1 MKQLTTSPLP
11 IYLAV
16 SAILSA
22 APATYASEEPAKT
35 VERIAVT
42 GSLIKR
48 ADLEESMPVTVF
60 DKALIENSGAQNM
73 IDVANNLTINSGSL
87 FTNENAQLA
96 GTSQFNIRGL
106 GPGSTLTLINGRR
119 AGIAPVAT
127 NLGNQFFDIN
137 QLPLAMIERIEFL
150 TDGASSTYGS
160 QAVAGVAN
168 IITRQGFEGLEVSGR
183 YQDTTNEAYDINLVT
198 GAANERGQ
206 FNLYATLTGQ
216 TRSYRS
222 DFDFINERVGGNG
235 NIYDS
240 KFLSSTG
247 SPGSYQLAQTDENGV
262 ITPTG
267 SVFADPNCEAAG
279 GVLQGGVCK
288 TSFIDQLAVLPA
300 ENRFQMFSEFSY
312 DVTDSVTAY
321 GEFSFSR
328 NKVKAILGS
337 PFYSNGLVKGGSTF
351 VPGDHPFNFFVLN
364 DAGDGLNY
372 IDPANW
378 DNDIHQAVDVVAK
391 ARPFGVYT
399 TGDSASGI
407 NNALDIDFD
416 YYRAVAGF
424 EADISDTWT
433 LNTSYVYAV
442 GKRNETTHLGMSSTT
457 FNDAV
462 LDGLFNPFGTA
473 LSSPGLISPKDGT
486 SVAGNSEDELAAVL
500 HAFVDETYSEQQVV
514 ESIASGDL
522 FDLDTGTVGL
532 AIGAQYR
539 YEDYQYTPDSLSA
552 KGLGFGST
560 PSASI
565 SGDTNVFAVFAELF
579 VPVHEDVEVQTAL
592 RYEDYDTAGSTLDPK
607 IAVKWDI
614 NDQWILRS
622 SFGTSF
628 QAPTNLQTG
637 ETLGGAYI
645 DDPVSVQNGVP
656 VCHPAGISNY
666 VYITTK
672 GSDDLEPSKA
682 KSWNLGLVYQPTK
695 NLMMKAD
702 LWSFDYSDLVAQDS
716 SATGI
721 VNAQCAGVA
730 QGGKPKDDPRINRS
744 AEGQLREITLNYINT
759 GSVETQGIDFS
770 ANYDLDLA
778 AMGDLTLGFD
788 STYVATFDIVAIDGQ
803 PAIDGA
809 GSYNSA
815 NAFKAMPQVRAN
827 TRASWKLEGHALN
840 ASIRYISN
848 YDNDLTADEHDKIAA
863 FTSVD
868 LKYSYTFESSAGST
882 LLNVGVNNLFD
893 KAPPS
898 LGDGVRPGYDA
909 TTHDVRG
916 RVLYA
921 GFTHTFN

>member
-1 MKQLTTSPLP
+1 MKQFTTSPLP
-11 IYLAV
+11 LYLAI

-22 APATYASEEPAKT
+22 SPTAYASEEPAKSI
-35 VERIAVT
+35 ERIAVT

-127 NLGNQFFDIN
+127 TLGNQFFDIN

-183 YQDTTNEAYDINLVT
+183 YQDAVNDAYDLNLVT

-247 SPGSYQLAQTDENGV
+247 SPGSYQLAQTDANGV

-267 SVFADPNCEAAG
+267 SVIADPNCEAAG

-288 TSFIDQLAVLPA
+288 TSFIDQLAILPA
-300 ENRFQMFSEFSY
+300 ENRFQMFSEFAY
-312 DVTDSVTAY
+312 DVTDSVKAY
-321 GEFSFSR
+321 GELSFSR

-351 VPGDHPFNFFVLN
+351 VPADHPFNFFVLN
-364 DAGDGLNY
+364 EAGNGLTY
-372 IDPANW
+372 IDPQSW
-378 DNDIHQAVDVVAK
+378 DNNIHQAVDVVAK
-391 ARPFGVYT
+391 SRPFGVYT

-424 EADISDTWT
+424 EADISETWT

-442 GKRNETTHLGMSSTT
+442 GKRTETTHLGVSSTT

-473 LSSPGLISPKDGT
+473 ISNPGLVSPKDGT
-486 SVAGNSEDELAAVL
+486 SVAGNSEEELAAVL
-500 HAFVDETYSEQQVV
+500 HSFVDETYSEQQVV
-514 ESIASGDL
+514 EAIASGDL
-522 FDLDTGTVGL
+522 FEMDAGTVGL
-532 AIGAQYR
+532 AIGTQYR

-565 SGDTNVFAVFAELF
+565 AGDTNVFAVFAELF

-607 IAVKWDI
+607 IAVKWNI

-656 VCHPAGISNY
+656 VCHPTGVSNY

-672 GSDDLEPSKA
+672 GSDALEPSKA

-702 LWSFDYSDLVAQDS
+702 FWSFDYSDLVAQDS

-721 VNAQCAGVA
+721 VNAQCAGVP

-770 ANYDLDLA
+770 ANYDLDLD

-809 GSYNSA
+809 GSYNSS
-815 NAFKAMPQVRAN
+815 NAFKAMPQIRAN
-827 TRASWKLEGHALN
+827 TRASWKLNNHAVN
-840 ASIRYISN
+840 VSVRYISN
-848 YDNDLTADEHDKIAA
+848 YDNDLTAEENDKIGA

-882 LLNVGVNNLFD
+882 LLNLGVNNLFD

-921 GFTHTFN
+921 GFTHTF